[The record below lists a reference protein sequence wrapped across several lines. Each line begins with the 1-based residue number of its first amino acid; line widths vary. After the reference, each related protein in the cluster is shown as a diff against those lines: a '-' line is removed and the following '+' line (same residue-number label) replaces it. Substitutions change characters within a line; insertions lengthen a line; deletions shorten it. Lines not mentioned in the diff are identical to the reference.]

1 MRKKIE
7 DNYKLRKSM
16 IANTKVF
23 VTKKTIVTTI
33 LLAILSVI
41 PVMGRTLGGVEN
53 QVLLLI
59 NNERAKFGLSALA
72 MDGSLRAIA
81 RTHSEDMLTRNFFSH
96 RSPDGISFQE
106 RITRSYSGPFSQAGE
121 NIWTGSGYD
130 SSNSQRVARMIVG
143 SWLSSPGHRANMLD
157 PSFTQTG
164 VGVAT
169 RGKEIRATQ
178 IFIKK

>member
-1 MRKKIE
+1 MGKKI
-7 DNYKLRKSM
+7 DDKNKLSKSRVGKM
-16 IANTKVF
+16 KVLVTNT
-23 VTKKTIVTTI
+23 IIITTI

-41 PVMGRTLGGVEN
+41 PAMGRTLGGVEN

-72 MDGSLRAIA
+72 MDGSLGGIA
-81 RTHSEDMLTRNFFSH
+81 GTHSEDMLTRNFFSH
-96 RSPDGISFQE
+96 RSPDGVSFQE

-130 SSNSQRVARMIVG
+130 SSNSQRVARMIVD

-157 PSFTQTG
+157 PSYTHTG

-169 RGKEIRATQ
+169 KGKEIRATQ
-178 IFIKK
+178 IFIKR

>member
-1 MRKKIE
+1 MRKKID
-7 DNYKLRKSM
+7 DNNKLRKLR
-16 IANTKVF
+16 IAEMKVY
-23 VTKKTIVTTI
+23 VKKTTIITTI

-41 PVMGRTLGGVEN
+41 PAMGRTLGGVEN

-59 NNERAKFGLSALA
+59 NNERRNLGLSALA
-72 MDGSLRAIA
+72 MDGSLRVMAES
-81 RTHSEDMLTRNFFSH
+81 HSEDMLNRNFFSH
-96 RSPDGISFQE
+96 RNPDGVSFQE
-106 RITRSYSGPFSQAGE
+106 RIARSYSGPFSQAAE

-130 SSNSQRVARMIVG
+130 SSNSQRLARMIVD

-157 PSFTQTG
+157 PSLTHSG

-178 IFIKK
+178 IFIQR